1 MESTAVRPA
10 EFADHTTVITPT
22 VEKDIVGLDRAVTD
36 EKANSDLKVEV
47 NSIEEP
53 DLFRPLKLDDSN
65 GPEGNILTVRA
76 VVVGIILGALVNASN
91 LYLGLKTGFTFGA
104 SMFGAIFGY
113 GILKLF
119 SKTNLPIIGGPFGPQ
134 ENSIVQA
141 AATGSGGI
149 AGLFVAGL
157 PAMYLLDTMGGS
169 NPKDDFGKLITIT
182 IVCSFFGLFFVT
194 PLRKFF
200 IIRIGRELRLIFPSP
215 TAVALTIQSMHAG
228 AAGAAEAVKKLKA
241 LAIAFTAALV
251 QKVAS
256 LYAVGVL
263 YDWHF
268 FTWIHVWSNYTSW
281 AMHIESWGWFFEIT
295 PAFIGSGMLIG
306 MNSALSLFGGAFIAW
321 AMIGPLLVFTG
332 ECAGKLQVPDDPN
345 WKDWYSYASL
355 HDLGK
360 STPSPRYWL
369 LWPGVMI
376 MVCSSMA
383 ELFVQYKVIW
393 YAFRVV
399 GQRFYE
405 SVNST
410 LVKRGKHSEFFASRA
425 AREVK
430 GNEDMV
436 QDPATP
442 DQQVPVAYWSIGL
455 LATLVLGML
464 VFHYQWGMHPGLT
477 ILACILGFMFSFLAI
492 QIGAVTDQ
500 TPLTAASKASQL
512 VFGAATSGK
521 GYELKDAQRL
531 NLVAGSLAS
540 GAADVA
546 TSLTGDFRTG
556 FLLGTPP
563 IKQWYAQAFGTL
575 ISVFLAPGLFIL
587 FTSAYPCIL
596 SGEDRCAF
604 GVPSVAAWAAV
615 AQAVTDPAV
624 HIPLTA
630 GIFAIVMGIF
640 SMCQVVFRHYYLVGE
655 REKYRTWLP
664 NWGAVALAFVLP
676 SPTFTIASLFGALI
690 AKAWRHYN
698 HTSFN
703 VYCYAIAAGFI
714 AGEGLGGVV
723 GAVLQIANVSGD
735 VYGTTVGCP
744 AGLC

>member
-1 MESTAVRPA
+1 METTAVRPA
-10 EFADHTTVITPT
+10 EIADHTLATPD
-22 VEKDIVGLDRAVTD
+22 VEKEAIQLGRTTSADKDD
-36 EKANSDLKVEV
+36 SKVEV
-47 NSIEEP
+47 SSVEEP
-53 DLFRPLKLDDSN
+53 DLYRPLKLHESVAH
-65 GPEGNILTVRA
+65 EENILTVRA
-76 VVVGIILGALVNASN
+76 VIVGIILGALVNASN

-119 SKTNLPIIGGPFGPQ
+119 SRTNLPIIGGPFGPQ

-157 PAMYLLDTMGGS
+157 PAMYLLGTMGDS
-169 NPKDDFGKLITIT
+169 TPREDFPKLITIT

-200 IIRIGRELRLIFPSP
+200 IIRVARELRLMFPSP

-228 AAGAAEAVKKLKA
+228 AAGAATAVKKLKA
-241 LAIAFTAALV
+241 LAISFTVALV
-251 QKVAS
+251 QRVVS
-256 LYAVGVL
+256 YYAVGVL

-281 AMHIESWGWFFEIT
+281 AMHIESWGWWFEIT

-306 MNSALSLFGGAFIAW
+306 MNSALSMFGGAFLAW
-321 AMIGPLLVFTG
+321 GVIGPLLVYTG
-332 ECAGKLQVPDDPN
+332 VCVGKLQVPDDPN

-355 HDLGK
+355 SHLGEGP
-360 STPSPRYWL
+360 PSPRYWL

-376 MVCSSMA
+376 MVCCSMA
-383 ELFVQYKVIW
+383 ELLVQYKVIW
-393 YAFRVV
+393 YAFKVI
-399 GQRFYE
+399 GHRFCG
-405 SVNST
+405 SVNSV
-410 LVKRGKHSEFFASRA
+410 LVKRGKHVEFFASRA
-425 AREVK
+425 AQDVK
-430 GNEDMV
+430 SDDDMV
-436 QDPATP
+436 EDPATP
-442 DQQVPVAYWSIGL
+442 EQQVPLAVWSIGL
-455 LATLVLGML
+455 LVTVVLAML
-464 VFHYQWGMHPGLT
+464 IFHFQWGMNPGLT
-477 ILACILGFMFSFLAI
+477 ILACLLGIMFSFLAI

-512 VFGAATSGK
+512 IFGAATSGK
-521 GYELKDAQRL
+521 GYTITDAQRL

-563 IKQWYAQAFGTL
+563 VKQWYAQACGTL
-575 ISVFLAPGLFIL
+575 ISVFLAPGLFVL
-587 FTSAYPCIL
+587 FTQAYPCIL
-596 SGEDRCAF
+596 NGDPKCAF

-615 AQAVTDPAV
+615 AKAVTDPSV

-630 GIFAIVMGIF
+630 GIFAIVMGAF
-640 SMCQVVFRHYYLVGE
+640 SALQVVFRHYYLVGE
-655 REKYRTWLP
+655 REKYRVYLP
-664 NWGAVALAFVLP
+664 NWGAVALSFVLP
-676 SPTFTIASLFGALI
+676 NPVFTTASMFGAII
-690 AKAWRHYN
+690 AKLWRHYN
-698 HTSFN
+698 MTAFDI
-703 VYCYAIAAGFI
+703 YCYAIAAGFI

-744 AGLC
+744 AGSC

>member
-1 MESTAVRPA
+1 MENTAVHP
-10 EFADHTTVITPT
+10 EFADHTVATPV
-22 VEKDIVGLDRAVTD
+22 VEKAAIQLGRTDSTNKDDI
-36 EKANSDLKVEV
+36 KVEV
-47 NSIEEP
+47 EAVEEL
-53 DLFRPLKLDDSN
+53 DLYRPLKLYDS
-65 GPEGNILTVRA
+65 GVPEENILSARA
-76 VVVGIILGALVNASN
+76 VIVGILLGALVNASN
-91 LYLGLKTGFTFGA
+91 LYLGLKTGNTFGA

-113 GILKLF
+113 GILKTF
-119 SKTNLPIIGGPFGPQ
+119 SRTNLPIIGGPFGPQ

-157 PAMYLLDTMGGS
+157 PAMYLLGTMGE
-169 NPKDDFGKLITIT
+169 NTKPINDFGKLITIT

-200 IIRIGRELRLIFPSP
+200 IIRVGRELRLMFPSP

-228 AAGAAEAVKKLKA
+228 AAGAATAIKKLKA
-241 LAIAFTAALV
+241 LSLAFGLALI

-256 LYAVGVL
+256 IYATGVL

-281 AMHIESWGWFFEIT
+281 AMHIESWGWWFEIT

-306 MNSALSLFGGAFIAW
+306 MNSALSMFGGAFLAW
-321 AMIGPLLVFTG
+321 GVIGPLLVFTG
-332 ECAGKLQVPDDPN
+332 ECQGKLQIPDDPN

-355 HDLGK
+355 SNLGK
-360 STPSPRYWL
+360 GAPSPRYWL

-376 MVCSSMA
+376 MVCTSMA

-393 YAFRVV
+393 YAFKVI
-399 GQRFYE
+399 GHRFSV
-405 SVNST
+405 SVNDF
-410 LVKRGKHSEFFASRA
+410 LVKRGKHSEYFASRA
-425 AREVK
+425 AQDVK
-430 GNEDMV
+430 GTDDMIE
-436 QDPATP
+436 DPATP
-442 DQQVPVAYWSIGL
+442 DQQVPLAVWSIGL
-455 LATLVLGML
+455 LATTVLAML
-464 VFHYQWGMHPGLT
+464 VFHFQWGMNPGLT
-477 ILACILGFMFSFLAI
+477 ILACVLGFLFSFLAI

-521 GYELKDAQRL
+521 GYSIIDAQRL

-563 IKQWYAQAFGTL
+563 VKQWYAQAMGTL
-575 ISVFLAPGLFIL
+575 ISVFLAPGLFVL
-587 FTSAYPCIL
+587 FTTAYPCIL
-596 SGEDRCAF
+596 DGSDHCAF

-615 AQAVTDPAV
+615 ARAVTDPSV
-624 HIPLTA
+624 HIPATA
-630 GIFAIVMGIF
+630 GYFAIAMGLF
-640 SMCQVVFRHYYLVGE
+640 SVAQVVFRHYYLVGE
-655 REKYRTWLP
+655 RAKYQIWLP
-664 NWGAVALAFVLP
+664 NWGAVALSFVLP
-676 SPTFTIASLFGALI
+676 NPVFTTSALFGAII
-690 AKAWRHYN
+690 AKLWRHYN
-698 HTSFN
+698 LAAFDI
-703 VYCYAIAAGFI
+703 YCYAIAAGFI

-723 GAVLQIANVSGD
+723 AAVLQIADVSGD
-735 VYGTTVGCP
+735 RYGTTVGCP
-744 AGLC
+744 GGYC